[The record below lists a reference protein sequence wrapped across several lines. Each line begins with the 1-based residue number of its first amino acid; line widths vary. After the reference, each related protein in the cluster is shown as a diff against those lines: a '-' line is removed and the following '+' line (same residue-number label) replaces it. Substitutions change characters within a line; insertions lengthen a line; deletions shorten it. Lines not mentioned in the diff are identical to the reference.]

1 MNEPAAPYAT
11 ETIEESAGAAD
22 IYTRAI
28 NTPEVRELAKAT
40 DSLASHYDTYQ
51 VSNDVEYADG
61 AEELKRIKGQQQI
74 LEDRRFAITRPMD
87 AAKKAV
93 MDFFRP
99 FSDRLDD
106 AEIHVKRALTGYA
119 TEQKR
124 IADEAARIE
133 RQRQEKEARRLREEA
148 KAADEAAAKK
158 ERDRLAEL
166 QRKEDERAAEEAERL
181 AEERKAAKTEEDQRR
196 AKEQEEAAQ
205 KRRDDE
211 QERLHQDRLAS
222 EAAERERTARAET
235 LETRAETVTTAPV
248 ATAPKVKGIS
258 TRKKWSYEVVDLG
271 QVPREYLML
280 NGVAVGGVVRALKGE
295 TNIPGIR
302 VVSEDIMS
310 ARK

>member
-1 MNEPAAPYAT
+1 MTEDQPPYEH
-11 ETIEESAGAAD
+11 ETIEGAAAGAD

-61 AEELKRIKGQQQI
+61 AEELKRIKQQQQI

-133 RQRQEKEARRLREEA
+133 RQRAEKEAARLREEA
-148 KAADEAAAKK
+148 RVADELAAKK

-181 AEERKAAKTEEDQRR
+181 AIERAAAKTEEDQRR
-196 AKEQEEAAQ
+196 AEEQEQAAEQ
-205 KRRDDE
+205 RRQDE
-211 QERLHQDRLAS
+211 QDRLHQERLAS
-222 EAAERERTARAET
+222 EASERERTARAET
-235 LETRAETVTTAPV
+235 LEARAETASTAPV
-248 ATAPKVKGIS
+248 ASAPKVKGIS
-258 TRKKWSYEVVDLG
+258 TRKVWKFEVINQG
-271 QVPREYLML
+271 MIPAEYLVPDT
-280 NGVAVGGVVRALKGE
+280 VAIGGVVRALKNK

-302 VVSEDIMS
+302 VFAEDTMS